1 MEDIDLDESIEIDQS
16 FDDENDT
23 PTLSGGATKELKK
36 KYYPV
41 KTGNIISRFELC
53 RVITKLAKY
62 LDSLADLSSL
72 FTNDEQS
79 KELLVMPNPTELA
92 WRLLKEGKFDPIIC
106 RRGEKVSFSVLE
118 IDPEIV
124 DMIEHDF
131 EQQRA
136 EVAKLMKLWHFD
148 VSES

>member
-1 MEDIDLDESIEIDQS
+1 MEDIDLEDSIEIDQD
-16 FDDENDT
+16 FEEG
-23 PTLSGGATKELKK
+23 TLNGGSNNTTKEPRK

-41 KTGNIISRFELC
+41 KTGNILSRFELC

-62 LDSLADLSSL
+62 LESIADLSPYFS
-72 FTNDEQS
+72 NEDEG
-79 KELLVMPNPTELA
+79 LLVIPNPTELA

-106 RRGEKVSFSVLE
+106 RRDEKVSFSVLE
-118 IDPEIV
+118 IDPESI

-136 EVAKLMKLWHFD
+136 EVAKLMKLWGFD
-148 VSES
+148 VSK